1 MLDSETIK
9 NSLDNTGLAFE
20 AGAASGVRLNPLA
33 RLDHVQ
39 DKLNVVALRHQ
50 SGPCESLRDSDP

>member
-9 NSLDNTGLAFE
+9 NGLDNTGLAFE
-20 AGAASGVRLNPLA
+20 ASAASGVGLNPFA

-50 SGPCESLRDSDP
+50 SVPCESLRDSDP